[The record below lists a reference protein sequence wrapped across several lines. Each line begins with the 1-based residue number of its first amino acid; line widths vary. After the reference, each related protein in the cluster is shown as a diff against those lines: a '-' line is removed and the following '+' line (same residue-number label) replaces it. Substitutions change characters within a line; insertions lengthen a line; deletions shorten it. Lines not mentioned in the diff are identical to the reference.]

1 MENLEAKA
9 VGIYFE
15 HTNAECSKTGV
26 IFFPK
31 KYIFNDVKVIKK
43 LIAQVLWFVLYYA
56 DWIIYETKTQLYH
69 VLGT

>member
-26 IFFPK
+26 IFFPQ
-31 KYIFNDVKVIKK
+31 KYIFNDIKVIKK

-56 DWIIYETKTQLYH
+56 D
-69 VLGT
+69 